1 MAPGRYHSMGA
12 EVMLEENGHLYNPAT
27 GYMAGSS
34 ATMCTCAK
42 HLASLDLV
50 TEEELVRMVWHNP
63 LKLIGL
69 SPNEIQAE
77 DSVGLSDRPRVIGHQ
92 A

>member
-12 EVMLEENGHLYNPAT
+12 EVILEENGHLYNPAT

-34 ATMCTCAK
+34 ATLLTCAT

-50 TEEELVRMVWHNP
+50 NGEQLAEMLWDNP
-63 LKLIGL
+63 LRLIGMAP
-69 SPNEIQAE
+69 SQIRT
-77 DSVGLSDRPRVIGHQ
+77 GGTI
-92 A
+92 